1 MKHNLNRRHGL
12 VLSFYIKMAV
22 KKKIQ
27 KWNQNGF
34 EEWGGYME
42 AKKAKLEEQ
51 FNEEA
56 KKEHK
61 NASNL
66 FQGVAIFVNG
76 YTDPTADE
84 LRELM
89 MAYGGIYHHYM
100 RPKITTHIIASNLPY
115 SKIIMYRKAQCP
127 MPICKPEWITDSI
140 KAGKVLN
147 YENYLLLT
155 NCIGSQPQLK
165 FEICDKKHNVNNDTK
180 ENADTIQSTVES
192 AALNIA
198 TTSEDLNQHSNN
210 SLNPIKTKGTLLSSK
225 NTEFISEFYNNSRL
239 HHIATMG
246 ATFKDYINELRDKSD
261 GKFPGLEQLK
271 KLKESKQNSQHSN
284 DSYLSEDE
292 MFSPR
297 ENENAIIKQEPVIM
311 HIDMDCFFV
320 SVGLRN
326 RPHLRGL
333 PVAVTHAKGNKSTN
347 TKSNNANNNDQDE
360 EECTSFSEIASCS
373 YEARNAGVKNGMFLG
388 EALKICPKLY
398 TIKYDFED
406 YKEVSYS
413 LYNIVSS
420 YTLDIEAVSC
430 DEMYVNCTKILEESH
445 LMPME
450 FATIIRGEIS
460 RTTGCPVS
468 AGFGSNKLR
477 ARLATKK
484 AKPDGQLYLENNNII
499 SYIDTFNV
507 QDLPGVGYTTT
518 KKLHKMN
525 INTCAELRLVSLGTL
540 QKDFGKKM
548 GELLY
553 NTCRGIDKTK
563 LNLEHVR
570 KSVSAEVNYGIRFEN
585 NGEAVDFLK
594 KLCVEVHSR
603 LKKANAKGRCI
614 TLKLMV
620 RAKEA
625 PVETV
630 KFMGHGPCDYITK
643 SKNLMSAIDNLTIIT
658 KEIIGIWNQ
667 LHQTPK
673 DMRGIGIQISRL
685 ELQKNKSNDNNL
697 MNFINKTKPPQMRN
711 FFLNECINDQSNKR
725 NFGNNETFFLNKET
739 TSTTINTNNCILK
752 LNNSGSVNMKIND
765 IETLPNNNDT
775 RNSKTDLIQN
785 SSSTFNRSIIVLPSQ
800 DINESVL
807 IELPEEI
814 RSEILEAKLKK
825 QNSSNNKFKS
835 QIQTNQENNVN
846 MEINNPKPNEKE
858 GENSKAENTLQNNL
872 QSSEI
877 AKRELSNKNIEE
889 NNVQHSTCQKK
900 FLNGTSEVYMLSQ
913 EIDESTLNELPD
925 NIRTEIMSTMLNK
938 KNETNDKNKTLK
950 NVQTHKKQF
959 FKQIKPNS
967 GKNTKVELPPLREL
981 DMSVLLELPEDIR
994 NDIFNQYKSSEHQ
1007 NSNNSSSSA
1016 GVSNE
1021 QINHQKNTKESI
1033 KQSTAI
1039 ENVSFSQVD
1048 PDFLAALPADMQHD
1062 VQQYCIAKKK
1072 EDQVKNTNNLPDKN
1086 TVINNPN
1093 KQWSVLQ
1100 YAKNARPLSKSK
1112 NNGKYSKVL
1121 SSKNKSKKDIKSM
1134 PKVKERSN
1142 RHEIETDKKSDN
1154 VKNSKLDNKEDK
1166 IISTLI
1172 SDINNINNEKDIV
1185 DETETILAYNR
1196 VITNNKETTDTYQR
1210 TLIDIVNSFF
1220 SLSIEQIKMRIQTW
1234 IASKTENEIDFFSLA
1249 IFLSMLPEKKRI
1261 EDLHILLKTM
1271 HRCTTKTGS
1280 CIWHGI
1286 YRKTV
1291 EHVQCY
1297 MQIEYNS
1304 DLMVPPIRCDC
1315 FKYNNDVI

>member
-1 MKHNLNRRHGL
+1 
-12 VLSFYIKMAV
+12 MAV

-61 NASNL
+61 DASNL
-66 FQGVAIFVNG
+66 FQGIAIFVNG

-84 LRELM
+84 LRQLM
-89 MAYGGIYHHYM
+89 MSHGGIYHHYM
-100 RPKITTHIIASNLPY
+100 RSKITTHIIASNLPY
-115 SKIIMYRKAQCP
+115 SKIVMYKKAKCP
-127 MPICKPEWITDSI
+127 MPVCKPEWITDSI

-147 YENYLLLT
+147 YKNYLLLT
-155 NCIGSQPQLK
+155 NCIGSQPQLN
-165 FEICDKKHNVNNDTK
+165 FEVCDKKHNVNNNMK
-180 ENADTIQSTVES
+180 ENTNVIQSTVES
-192 AALNIA
+192 AILNIA
-198 TTSEDLNQHSNN
+198 TTSKDLNQNSNN
-210 SLNPIKTKGTLLSSK
+210 SLNPIKTKETLLSSK

-292 MFSPR
+292 MFSPQ

-333 PVAVTHAKGNKSTN
+333 PVAVAHAKGNKSTN
-347 TKSNNANNNDQDE
+347 TKSNNVNNNDQDE
-360 EECTSFSEIASCS
+360 EECGSFSEIASCS
-373 YEARNAGVKNGMFLG
+373 YEARKAGVKNGMFLG
-388 EALKICPKLY
+388 EALKICPKLH

-445 LMPME
+445 LTPME
-450 FATIIRGEIS
+450 FATIIRREIS
-460 RTTGCPVS
+460 QTTGCPVS

-518 KKLHKMN
+518 KKLHRMN
-525 INTCAELRLVSLGTL
+525 INTCAELRSVSLGTL
-540 QKDFGKKM
+540 QKDFGRKM

-594 KLCVEVHSR
+594 KLCIEVHSR

-630 KFMGHGPCDYITK
+630 KFMGHGLCDFITK
-643 SKNLMSAIDNLTIIT
+643 SKNLMSAIDDLTIIT

-685 ELQKNKSNDNNL
+685 EIQKNKSNDNNL
-697 MNFINKTKPPQMRN
+697 MNFINKAKQPQIRN
-711 FFLNECINDQSNKR
+711 FYLNECINDQSNKR
-725 NFGNNETFFLNKET
+725 NLKNYETFFVNKAT
-739 TSTTINTNNCILK
+739 TSTTISTNNIFLK
-752 LNNSGSVNMKIND
+752 PSNSHSVNIKID
-765 IETLPNNNDT
+765 DVETLPDNNDIKDS
-775 RNSKTDLIQN
+775 NTDLIQN
-785 SSSTFNRSIIVLPSQ
+785 SSTFNRSMIVLPSQ
-800 DINESVL
+800 DIHESVL

-825 QNSSNNKFKS
+825 QNSSDNKFKS
-835 QIQTNQENNVN
+835 QIQTNKENNVN
-846 MEINNPKPNEKE
+846 AEINNPKPNENE
-858 GENSKAENTLQNNL
+858 GENSKVENTFHNNL

-877 AKRELSNKNIEE
+877 AKRELSNKNIKED
-889 NNVQHSTCQKK
+889 NVQRPTCQKK
-900 FLNGTSEVYMLSQ
+900 CLNGTSEVYMLSQ

-925 NIRTEIMSTMLNK
+925 NIKIEIISTMLNK
-938 KNETNDKNKTLK
+938 KNESNNKNKTSK
-950 NVQTHKKQF
+950 NVQTHQEQY

-967 GKNTKVELPPLREL
+967 GKNTKTELPPIQEL
-981 DMSVLLELPEDIR
+981 DMAVLLELPEDIR
-994 NDIFNQYKSSEHQ
+994 NDIFNQYKNSDHQ
-1007 NSNNSSSSA
+1007 NSNSSDSST

-1021 QINHQKNTKESI
+1021 QMSHQKNTKESV
-1033 KQSTAI
+1033 KQSIAI
-1039 ENVSFSQVD
+1039 ENISFSQVD

-1062 VQQYCIAKKK
+1062 IQQYCIAKKK
-1072 EDQVKNTNNLPDKN
+1072 DQVKNTNNLSDKN
-1086 TVINNPN
+1086 TAINKPN
-1093 KQWSVLQ
+1093 KPNKWSVLQ

-1112 NNGKYSKVL
+1112 NNSKYSRTL
-1121 SSKNKSKKDIKSM
+1121 SSKNNRRKNIKSIS
-1134 PKVKERSN
+1134 KTKERSD
-1142 RHEIETDKKSDN
+1142 RHEIETDKKSN
-1154 VKNSKLDNKEDK
+1154 NVVKNSKLDNKEDK
-1166 IISTLI
+1166 IINTLI
-1172 SDINNINNEKDIV
+1172 CSDINNTNNEKDIV
-1185 DETETILAYNR
+1185 DDTETILAYNR
-1196 VITNNKETTDTYQR
+1196 VITNNKEFTDKYQR
-1210 TLIDIVNSFF
+1210 KLIDIVNSFF
-1220 SLSIEQIKMRIQTW
+1220 SLPIEQIKMQIRKW
-1234 IASKTENEIDFFSLA
+1234 IASKAENEIDFSSLA
-1249 IFLSMLPEKKRI
+1249 IFLSMLPKKKRI

-1271 HRCTTKTGS
+1271 HRCTIETGS